1 MGIEEIREQ
10 GEDLLNQIAPD
21 RNELINRRIN
31 HINFARTIVWLC
43 IKSETEDFIYSSELS
58 KFLKLSNARSQ
69 QILGDFTNI
78 GILKKRFPTSTLVE
92 YWIVKENEESIVL
105 QYFDRAKKTLGINF
119 KLAVKKNE

>member
-1 MGIEEIREQ
+1 MNKEEIREQ
-10 GEDLLNQIAPD
+10 GEDLLREIAPD

-31 HINFARTIVWLC
+31 HINFARTIIWLC
-43 IKSETEDFIYSSELS
+43 IKSGTEDFIYSSELS
-58 KFLKLSNARSQ
+58 KFLKLSNARAQ

-92 YWIVKENEESIVL
+92 YWIQKENEEAIIS
-105 QYFDRAKKTLGINF
+105 QYFDRAKKTLKIDF